1 MKVLTVANQK
11 GGVGKSTIATNLA
24 AYFAAAG
31 VRTLLIDAD
40 SQASSSAFRLTR
52 ADLGNTVADFSG
64 VEMLTPTLHHDVGKF
79 ANAFDLTIIDTG
91 GRDNRGVRSGIMAA
105 DLVLVP
111 LCPSQYDFWG
121 SADTF
126 LAIREIRD
134 SRPGISVWACFNLVQ
149 PNTRIAQE
157 VLSKKEEFE
166 EGYQVRFMNA
176 HLCARVAYKY
186 TAAEGRAVFEAD
198 GRSLDE
204 KAVEEFRLF
213 AGEIQEV
220 LHG

>member
-24 AYFAAAG
+24 AYFASEG
-31 VRTLLIDAD
+31 IRTLLIDAD
-40 SQASSSAFRLTR
+40 SQASSAAFRLTR
-52 ADLGNTVADFSG
+52 AELGEAVADFSG
-64 VEMLTPTLHHDVGKF
+64 VEMLNPTLHHDVSKF
-79 ANAFDLTIIDTG
+79 ANAFDLAIIDTG
-91 GRDNRGVRSGIMAA
+91 GRDNRVFRSGIMAA

-126 LAIREIRD
+126 MAIREIRD
-134 SRPGISVWACFNLVQ
+134 SHPKIAVCACFNLVQ
-149 PNTRIAQE
+149 PNTRIAHE
-157 VLSKKEEFE
+157 VLTKKEEFE
-166 EGYQVRFMNA
+166 EGYQVRFMKS

-198 GRSLDE
+198 GRSQDE
-204 KAVEEFRLF
+204 KAVEEFRRF
-213 AGEIQEV
+213 AVEIQEAI
-220 LHG
+220 HG